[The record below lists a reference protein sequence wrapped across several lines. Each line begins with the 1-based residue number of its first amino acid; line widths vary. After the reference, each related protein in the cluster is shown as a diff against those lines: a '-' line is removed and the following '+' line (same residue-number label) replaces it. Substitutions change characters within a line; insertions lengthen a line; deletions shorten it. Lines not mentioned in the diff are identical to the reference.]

1 MTEINKRKFTA
12 RIGNDFIKKLTFTK
26 QDPSDP
32 NNKDAKIPIDMTGY
46 SFEIQVRK
54 CKSDVDTILSLS
66 SPTDIDISDVANGN
80 ITISITDTVTTT
92 LNERNAVYDLK
103 WTTNLGIITTI
114 LEGNFQI
121 LETVT
126 K

>member
-1 MTEINKRKFTA
+1 MANIQKLTLTA
-12 RIGNDFIKKLTFTK
+12 RIGNDFVKLLNFVD
-26 QDPSDP
+26 QSGI
-32 NNKDAKIPIDMTGY
+32 AIDMTGY
-46 SFEIQVRK
+46 SFKMQVRK
-54 CKSDVDTILSLS
+54 CKSDTDTILSLV

-80 ITISITDTVTTT
+80 ITINISDATTST
-92 LNERNAVYDLK
+92 LEEQNAVYDLQ
-103 WTTNLGIITTI
+103 WTTDAAITTTI

>member
-1 MTEINKRKFTA
+1 MATIDKRTYTI
-12 RIGNDFIKKLTFTK
+12 RTRDDFVKLLTFT
-26 QDPSDP
+26 SDGTT
-32 NNKDAKIPIDMTGY
+32 PIDMTGY
-46 SFEIQVRK
+46 SFEMQIRK
-54 CKSDVDTILSLS
+54 CKSDVDAILSLS
-66 SPTDIDISDVANGN
+66 SPADIDISDVANGN

-92 LNERNAVYDLK
+92 LNEGNAVFDLK
-103 WTTNLGIITTI
+103 WTTDLGIITTI